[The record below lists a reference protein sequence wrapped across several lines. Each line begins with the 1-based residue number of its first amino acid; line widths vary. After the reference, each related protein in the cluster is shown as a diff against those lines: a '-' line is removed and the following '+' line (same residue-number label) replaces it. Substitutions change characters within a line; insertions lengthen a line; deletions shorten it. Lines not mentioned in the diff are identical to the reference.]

1 MKPTFIRLDTCSSTN
16 SELAAIA
23 DSMPAGTV
31 VSCREQSAGRGQRGN
46 SWEAEPGRNLTFSIL
61 LRTQLIDASRQFEL
75 SMIVSLAIVRSLDSI
90 LAQSGCKERCTVK
103 WPNDIYIGD
112 RKVCGILIENALS
125 GLSIDR
131 SIAGIGINVNQL
143 VFRSDAPNPVSLI
156 HLTGIEISV
165 GEMLETVAES
175 IMEDLAAY
183 ESAPCPAGLSK
194 SYRSRLWRGDGLPHP
209 FTDAATGSRFDAVI
223 SDVAADGVITLRPTD
238 GSPERRFFFKE
249 VIFNISDL

>member
-61 LRTQLIDASRQFEL
+61 LRPQLIDASRQFEL

-175 IMEDLAAY
+175 IMVDLAAY
-183 ESAPCPAGLSK
+183 
-194 SYRSRLWRGDGLPHP
+194 
-209 FTDAATGSRFDAVI
+209 
-223 SDVAADGVITLRPTD
+223 
-238 GSPERRFFFKE
+238 
-249 VIFNISDL
+249 